1 MVICEQRLWFLS
13 LLYPREA
20 VRLVV
25 AIEKEFV
32 RRTEE
37 RTEHVVPSFFFF
49 ARRPKPE
56 RLISFFLLVY
66 SFAGS
71 MSKACE
77 T

>member
-13 LLYPREA
+13 LLYPRET

-37 RTEHVVPSFFFF
+37 RTENVVP
-49 ARRPKPE
+49 
-56 RLISFFLLVY
+56 SFFLLVY
-66 SFAGS
+66 SFSGS